1 MAEAQPAI
9 ILIVDDDRGLLRLLE
24 RALKRHEFDTETAG
38 SGQEAIA
45 WLSRNRADLMLLDLR
60 LQDMEGKEL
69 VNHLAS
75 VGRSIPFII
84 MTGQGDERVA
94 VDMMK
99 RGALDYLVKD
109 VQFIE
114 LMPQVVRRALQRL
127 ANEKELAATQVALQ
141 QSQKEVL
148 AISER
153 ERTRFGAELHDGLG
167 QQLTAIELMC
177 QSLKQDLQ
185 AADPQSAK
193 QASEICRFLREAIAQ
208 TRSLARDL
216 SPVKLGSG
224 GLPEALKEL
233 ALRTTET
240 RRLKCTVNISGSVII
255 ENELDAGHLYR
266 IAQEA
271 VHNAVKHAGATD
283 VVISLTQNR
292 NGLRLEISD
301 NGQGLP
307 KSPKPGQGIGLQ
319 VMKHRASI
327 IGANLEIKS
336 GTGKGVTVV
345 CAWPKET
352 K

>member
-1 MAEAQPAI
+1 MPGAPT

-24 RALKRHEFDTETAG
+24 KTLKRTGFLASTAS
-38 SGQEAIA
+38 SGQEAIER
-45 WLSRNRADLMLLDLR
+45 LGENTVDLMLLDLK

-69 VNHLAS
+69 VNQLAS
-75 VGRSIPFII
+75 LGRSVPFII

-109 VQFIE
+109 VHFME
-114 LMPQVVRRALQRL
+114 LVPEVVRRALQRL
-127 ANEKELAATQVALQ
+127 EQDKQLALTQAALDASRKQ
-141 QSQKEVL
+141 VL

-177 QSLKQDLQ
+177 QSLREDLRSANPEL
-185 AADPQSAK
+185 AARTSQ
-193 QASEICRFLREAIAQ
+193 ICQYLRDAISQ

-233 ALRTTET
+233 ALRMSEAG
-240 RRLKCTVNISGSVII
+240 RIKCTVQSLAAVAID
-255 ENELDAGHLYR
+255 NEFEAGHLYR

-271 VHNAVKHAGATD
+271 VHNAVKHARATEVTIRFMQKGD
-283 VVISLTQNR
+283 
-292 NGLRLEISD
+292 GLRLEVSD

-307 KSPKPGQGIGLQ
+307 KAPKSGQGIGLH

-327 IGANLEIKS
+327 IGADLEIKS
-336 GTGKGVTVV
+336 AAGKGVTIV
-345 CAWPKET
+345 CTLPTSKQ
-352 K
+352 

>member
-1 MAEAQPAI
+1 MAGNPST

-24 RALKRHEFDTETAG
+24 RALKRQGFVTATAG

-45 WLSRNRADLMLLDLR
+45 WFAKDSADLMLLDLK
-60 LQDMEGKEL
+60 LQDIEGKEL

-75 VGRSIPFII
+75 VGHSIPFII

-109 VQFIE
+109 AQFIDR
-114 LMPQVVRRALQRL
+114 MPEVVRRALQRL
-127 ANEKELAATQVALQ
+127 ANEKELAATQAALE
-141 QSQKEVL
+141 QSRKEVL

-177 QSLKQDLQ
+177 QSLKEDLQ
-185 AADPQSAK
+185 RANPEMAK
-193 QASEICRFLREAIAQ
+193 QAGQICQFLREAIAQ

-224 GLPEALKEL
+224 GLPEALNEL
-233 ALRTTET
+233 ALRMSQAG
-240 RRLKCTVNISGSVII
+240 RVKCTVHSPASVAI
-255 ENELDAGHLYR
+255 EDELDAGHLYR

-271 VHNAVKHAGATD
+271 VHNAVKHAGAAEI
-283 VVISLTQNR
+283 VITLTQNR
-292 NGLRLEISD
+292 GVLRLEISD
-301 NGQGLP
+301 NGQGFP
-307 KSPKPGQGIGLQ
+307 KTPKPGHGIGLRMMQ
-319 VMKHRASI
+319 HRASL
-327 IGANLEIKS
+327 IGADLEITS
-336 GTGKGVTVV
+336 TQGKGVKIL
-345 CAWPKET
+345 CNWPKE
-352 K
+352 KQ